1 MLRFEPVHASDP
13 PQVTGGT
20 DPIRCRDT
28 RCRGVSGS
36 ATNRRLLS
44 DSMGSMTA
52 LSHHQATFSYYPDNV
67 GQPRTPETWSDM
79 SWAALRVA
87 AACLAFPAE
96 PPQHWPPPAV
106 AFAERT
112 VAAWPVV
119 TVGFMIMPAGTE
131 RSAARPHPSQHS
143 PHLCLSLLSYG
154 GGPRTSVAGHRRAGI
169 REEIWLGYLPAVGDE
184 FTGGQSL
191 DA

>member
-1 MLRFEPVHASDP
+1 
-13 PQVTGGT
+13 
-20 DPIRCRDT
+20 
-28 RCRGVSGS
+28 
-36 ATNRRLLS
+36 
-44 DSMGSMTA
+44 MGSMTA

-96 PPQHWPPPAV
+96 PPQHWSPPAV

-154 GGPRTSVAGHRRAGI
+154 RDSLLSMGGTQDFLSLATDVLGSARRFGSATYPRSAMSLRMGRASMHENTAI
-169 REEIWLGYLPAVGDE
+169 LLPAE
-184 FTGGQSL
+184 QLESR
-191 DA
+191 